1 MRWHRGWLLPS
12 RLYLNRKHELNR
24 SNPWPHQFTSSFYV
38 SFLSR
43 VKGTGSRF
51 SACLFIK
58 MLFFCQD
65 TLYRLCKQYDLLVMK
80 AAQYKFLI
88 LWSCH
93 NVIKEPICTL
103 TRQSLA
109 LDQLKYLQIAVNY
122 MYIFCSL
129 LFLRYIK
136 NCATAGFWADS
147 IKTNL
152 HGKQCLIELAEK
164 IPGIIFWHFHIQ
176 TLMTLD
182 HCAGFCLP

>member
-1 MRWHRGWLLPS
+1 MVSLQLNGNTGQNTWLKGSMRWHRGWLLPS
-12 RLYLNRKHELNR
+12 RLFLNRKNELNR
-24 SNPWPHQFTSSFYV
+24 SNPWPHLFTSSFYV

-65 TLYRLCKQYDLLVMK
+65 TLYRLCKQYDHLVMK

-109 LDQLKYLQIAVNY
+109 LDQLKHLQIAV
-122 MYIFCSL
+122 
-129 LFLRYIK
+129 IK
-136 NCATAGFWADS
+136 L
-147 IKTNL
+147 IK
-152 HGKQCLIELAEK
+152 HGIKPSGQ
-164 IPGIIFWHFHIQ
+164 H
-176 TLMTLD
+176 
-182 HCAGFCLP
+182 

>member
-1 MRWHRGWLLPS
+1 MVSLQLNGNTGQNASLKGSMRWHRGWLLPS

-24 SNPWPHQFTSSFYV
+24 SNPWLHQFTSSFYV
-38 SFLSR
+38 SFPSR

-65 TLYRLCKQYDLLVMK
+65 TLYRLCEQYDHLVMK

-109 LDQLKYLQIAVNY
+109 LDQLKHLQIAV
-122 MYIFCSL
+122 
-129 LFLRYIK
+129 IK
-136 NCATAGFWADS
+136 L
-147 IKTNL
+147 IK
-152 HGKQCLIELAEK
+152 HGIKPSGQ
-164 IPGIIFWHFHIQ
+164 H
-176 TLMTLD
+176 
-182 HCAGFCLP
+182 